1 MNARQEIAAPTH
13 IRVRSIGAVCL
24 AVLIAPSLALAQTGA
39 ERIPALVNPGQ
50 EVSITDDRG
59 QAFHVRIDAVT
70 LDGLDLL
77 VDGKK
82 ASVPYVHIV
91 NIDRPRDSLVN
102 GTLIGLG
109 VGAGFGVALVADYR
123 SGCHPAFLGGISC
136 PGQSAAADAWGA
148 AFFGAFGAAIGLA
161 SDALNRS
168 GRQIYRRGSGVHA
181 TVTPTLGPGVRG
193 AVASVRW

>member
-1 MNARQEIAAPTH
+1 MISH
-13 IRVRSIGAVCL
+13 VGSIGVAFL
-24 AVLIAPSLALAQTGA
+24 AILSVPSHALAQAGA

-59 QAFHVRIDAVT
+59 QAFHGRIDAVT
-70 LDGLDLL
+70 IDGLDLL

-82 ASVPYVHIV
+82 ASVPYVRIAK
-91 NIDRPRDSLVN
+91 IDRPRDSLVN

-109 VGAGFGVALVADYR
+109 VGAGVGVAIVADWR

-136 PGQSAAADAWGA
+136 PGQSAAADAVGA

-168 GRQIYRRGSGVHA
+168 GRQIYRRGGVRA
-181 TVTPTLGPGVRG
+181 TVAPAVGGGVRG
-193 AVASVRW
+193 AVATVRW

>member
-1 MNARQEIAAPTH
+1 MRMISH
-13 IRVRSIGAVCL
+13 VGSIGVAFL
-24 AVLIAPSLALAQTGA
+24 AILSAPSHALAQAGA
-39 ERIPALVNPGQ
+39 ERIPALVKPGQ

-59 QAFHVRIDAVT
+59 QAFHGRIDAVT

-77 VDGKK
+77 VGGKK

-109 VGAGFGVALVADYR
+109 VGAGLGVAVIADARRNCESPFGY
-123 SGCHPAFLGGISC
+123 PC

-193 AVASVRW
+193 AVALVRW